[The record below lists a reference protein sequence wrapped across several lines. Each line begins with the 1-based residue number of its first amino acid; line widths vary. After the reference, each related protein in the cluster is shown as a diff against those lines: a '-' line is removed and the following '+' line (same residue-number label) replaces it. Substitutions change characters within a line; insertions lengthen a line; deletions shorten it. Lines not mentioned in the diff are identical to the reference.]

1 MPEVHGVLIIAR
13 NGDRTEFYQDPYTYE
28 PSYTE
33 STPLG
38 AVESHQLGSYLR
50 STYLNPS
57 SPSYIKGIHADLVQN
72 DQLAV
77 HAKAGGEGTA
87 IFDSAIAVLQGLY
100 PPNSNN
106 EIELA
111 NGTKIVTPLG
121 GYQYVP
127 VEMAPSGVDRALEP
141 WTQCPAFEQHIK
153 DVYASKGFEET
164 ATSAERFFSVV
175 RDYVFGRPTELEN
188 AIYDYI
194 NSQLTHNQTYAYRL
208 PPTYIEQAHGYASY
222 HENAIF
228 SDKEI
233 GGIGNIAGRT
243 ILHPIL
249 HSLERITFDSDP
261 LKFLLLETSYQPF
274 ISLFHMMEMV
284 NEHPQLAAIPNHA
297 SALAFEILRGP
308 PPELREFLRIK
319 FKNGTSGEFE
329 TYPIFGHKGDIAV
342 TEFLYRLENFAI
354 SSQKQWESAC
364 GVHSGYFGITSA
376 AESMNAL
383 LTVFSAFLLLG
394 MFALAWFKRRR
405 GTSVRVHDV
414 VSRSNPR
421 WARLAYGWSLAYCGQ
436 REIATFAM
444 SLG

>member
-38 AVESHQLGSYLR
+38 A
-50 STYLNPS
+50 NPTNLEAIALDI
-57 SPSYIKGIHADLVQN
+57 PEPLFPIN

-111 NGTKIVTPLG
+111 NGTKIVYSTRRL
-121 GYQYVP
+121 
-127 VEMAPSGVDRALEP
+127 
-141 WTQCPAFEQHIK
+141 PAFEQHIK

-175 RDYVFGRPTELEN
+175 RDYVFGRPTELEKRLEHLCVPSSTDLQSSRPTDML
-188 AIYDYI
+188 ATTKTL
-194 NSQLTHNQTYAYRL
+194 SSLTR
-208 PPTYIEQAHGYASY
+208 
-222 HENAIF
+222 
-228 SDKEI
+228 EI
-233 GGIGNIAGRT
+233 GGIGNSAFHSPFAGRT

-414 VSRSNPR
+414 LIVGNENRNFCHEFGVRS
-421 WARLAYGWSLAYCGQ
+421 YG
-436 REIATFAM
+436 
-444 SLG
+444 

>member
-1 MPEVHGVLIIAR
+1 MPDVHGVLIIAR
-13 NGDRTEFYQDPYTYE
+13 NGDRTEFNQNPYTYQ

-38 AVESHQLGSYLR
+38 AVESHQLGCYLR

-57 SPSYIKGIHADLVQN
+57 SPSHIKGIHADLVQN
-72 DQLAV
+72 DQVIV
-77 HAKAGGEGTA
+77 HAKAGGEGNA

-106 EIELA
+106 LIELA

-141 WTQCPAFEQHIK
+141 WTECPAFEQHIT
-153 DVYASKGFEET
+153 DVYASQGFKET
-164 ATSAERFFSVV
+164 AKSAERFFDVV
-175 RDYVFGRPTELEN
+175 RDYVFGRPTTFEN

-208 PPTYIEQAHGYASY
+208 PPTLVEQAHGYANY

-249 HSLERITFDSDP
+249 HSLERIAFDDDP
-261 LKFLLLETSYQPF
+261 LRLLLLETSYQPF

-297 SALAFEILRGP
+297 SALAFELLRGP

-376 AESMNAL
+376 TESMSTL

-405 GTSVRVHDV
+405 GTQVPVHDV
-414 VSRSNPR
+414 LIVDNEKSRLLP
-421 WARLAYGWSLAYCGQ
+421 
-436 REIATFAM
+436 
-444 SLG
+444 